1 MECARGYVGS
11 LKQFTNNDSTDSM
24 HQESTQE
31 PSTRYTNT
39 LILFTCRFSLSLS
52 RSQLVSLQCYTHD
65 CLSCLV
71 HCSSDKE
78 LSEEDDKQLALWAVA
93 QVPMDTSPLEWEGL
107 MSHDDI
113 MSVSLDDQVLDRSVN
128 HNITVTGSGI

>member
-1 MECARGYVGS
+1 MYS
-11 LKQFTNNDSTDSM
+11 
-24 HQESTQE
+24 
-31 PSTRYTNT
+31 RYTST
-39 LILFTCRFSLSLS
+39 LIHPPSLSIPSPPSPPPLS
-52 RSQLVSLQCYTHD
+52 LFLFRSQLISLQCYTHD

-128 HNITVTGSGI
+128 IITLYQLIPSQGYRLPEFLRGILSMF